1 MILCLELS
9 QETERDRTQMSP
21 QERDDLLQLLE
32 TTYKIFREGRHRSSD
47 THRGYVALRI
57 MLGRVRGSPVQSGSS
72 MSDEQIVQ
80 VDSKSIILF
89 ISSYPTET
97 NLVRRS
103 IDIPTGASFNRS
115 AAISD
120 VYIEQRG
127 PADCRLCLRRSA
139 VSLITRSDWRY
150 AQYTWPNGLGKWYLS
165 STFVLHI
172 QLTSL
177 SGCMTVGYLVLDH
190 QTKRFF
196 GHQISA
202 ECPCST
208 ILYHIRLIFSYVKSK
223 EPSLSSWLNSI

>member
-1 MILCLELS
+1 MDPKYTYSRNACLNAARRTLQHHSDVYQESLPGGQLYAERFFMNSFQNTDFMLSAMILCLELS

-139 VSLITRSDWRY
+139 VSLITRSD
-150 AQYTWPNGLGKWYLS
+150 
-165 STFVLHI
+165 
-172 QLTSL
+172 
-177 SGCMTVGYLVLDH
+177 
-190 QTKRFF
+190 
-196 GHQISA
+196 
-202 ECPCST
+202 
-208 ILYHIRLIFSYVKSK
+208 
-223 EPSLSSWLNSI
+223 